1 MKRFFIA
8 FQFPMLLVLLM
19 PRSLFPVGFQA
30 TAGFFVY
37 FVIMGEN
44 GFIPAMLFGLRKQWD
59 NRDINDLQ
67 DYYGQEWV
75 SLSQCL
81 STKKAV
87 LTTTKATF
95 RMKKRIKNNFYFSL
109 FCSLCL
115 SVKNLLR
122 FNL

>member
-1 MKRFFIA
+1 MKRNFIA
-8 FQFPMLLVLLM
+8 FQFPMLLVLPI

-87 LTTTKATF
+87 LTTTKAF
-95 RMKKRIKNNFYFSL
+95 RMMPIKKNFIL
-109 FCSLCL
+109 ACSVPCAYPSKTCL
-115 SVKNLLR
+115 G
-122 FNL
+122 

>member
-1 MKRFFIA
+1 MKRSFIA
-8 FQFPMLLVLLM
+8 FQFPLLLVL
-19 PRSLFPVGFQA
+19 PIPCSLFPVGFQA

-81 STKKAV
+81 S
-87 LTTTKATF
+87 
-95 RMKKRIKNNFYFSL
+95 I
-109 FCSLCL
+109 
-115 SVKNLLR
+115 
-122 FNL
+122 